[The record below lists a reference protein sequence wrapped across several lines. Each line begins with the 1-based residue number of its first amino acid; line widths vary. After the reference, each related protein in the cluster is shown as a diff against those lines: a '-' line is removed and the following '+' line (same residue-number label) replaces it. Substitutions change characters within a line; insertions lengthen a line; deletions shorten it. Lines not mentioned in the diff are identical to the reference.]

1 MKFFS
6 KKMKNKLIIILA
18 ICGFYTCKAQ
28 SPILDLHD
36 NDLYFGDVNNAYYKD
51 IEGFYNQFVGTW
63 VYTSGNTML
72 KVKFKKKDMF
82 YQTPPPVA
90 FYIDYLIGEFQYI
103 ENGVE
108 KANTLSNLDINH
120 TDISDYNIVS
130 LGKVDLTGF
139 PKCNDCPA
147 GTVRIS
153 MMFDEP
159 ANDDV
164 TLLGAFVMRKVV
176 ENGVEKIKVQFQM
189 LELANNVNKANWDLP
204 STARKHTIP
213 YGDYTLVKVEE

>member
-1 MKFFS
+1 
-6 KKMKNKLIIILA
+6 MKNTMIIIIV

-82 YQTPPPVA
+82 YRVSANA
-90 FYIDYLIGEFQYI
+90 FYADYLVGEFQYI

-108 KANTLSNLDINH
+108 KANTLSNLDIDH
-120 TDISDYNIVS
+120 TDIFNYNIIS
-130 LGKVDLTGF
+130 IARVDLTGF
-139 PKCNDCPA
+139 PKCNDCPT
-147 GTVRIS
+147 GTVRMS

-159 ANDDV
+159 ANDDM
-164 TLLGAFVMRKVV
+164 TLTAAFVMRKVV

-189 LELANNVNKANWDLP
+189 EELASNVNKTNWDLP